1 MISGEDISNWIA
13 EPRKITQA
21 PAEELRLLTEKYP
34 YASSLQLL
42 YLKLLADQNDLK
54 FEATLKKVASNV
66 MDRERL
72 YAIIKLAP
80 IENDI
85 QVIAEGTKDA
95 AVIVEEESQVVITEV
110 ESIETPVTSVEI
122 DIPTI
127 KEMPEEEV
135 SSNMEIP
142 SEKQEEQLDPSPPIE
157 DAEDPII
164 EPIKIV
170 QEPILEVVPQEKVIV
185 TKKTETPIVEEKP
198 EPEVLPKDLSFVDWL
213 KLKKQQDKKAKSIKK
228 PVPVREKSPKR
239 EKRSTDISALLDKFI
254 AEEPSIS
261 RPTKDFYNPS
271 LNARNS
277 VEEVSDL
284 VTETLAK
291 IHVIQ
296 KNYRKAIHAYEQL
309 ILLYPEKKTFFASQI
324 EKIKQEIH

>member
-80 IENDI
+80 IEKDI
-85 QVIAEGTKDA
+85 QVVAEETIETA
-95 AVIVEEESQVVITEV
+95 ILVEEEAQVVIDEV
-110 ESIETPVTSVEI
+110 ELIETPIISEEI

-127 KEMPEEEV
+127 NEMPVEEV
-135 SSNMEIP
+135 ISNMEIP
-142 SEKQEEQLDPSPPIE
+142 SEKLDKPSDLSPEIE
-157 DAEDPII
+157 DVVDPIL

-170 QEPILEVVPQEKVIV
+170 EEPIIEVVPQEKKNI
-185 TKKTETPIVEEKP
+185 TKKADNRIVAEKS
-198 EPEVLPKDLSFVDWL
+198 EPEVLAKDLSFVDWL
-213 KLKKQQDKKAKSIKK
+213 KLKKQQDKKANSVKK
-228 PVPVREKSPKR
+228 PVHVREKSPKR